1 MSNSK
6 VNGTESTKDAE
17 AHLLDSALTLFSE
30 KGYDATSVREIIEK
44 ARVSRPVLYYYFRN
58 KEDLFCRL
66 VEKMLRESNERI
78 DKMLDE
84 ATGTRDR
91 LCAVIRAS
99 FSNAEDRPEMPRL
112 ILQTFF
118 SPEQNGLSDE
128 ARRLAAERFQ
138 RIVRI
143 VREGI
148 ESGELH
154 GGDAESLA
162 LMFSGIMD
170 IHVMARLQHP
180 EASLSSEMAEGLV
193 NLYFDGVGQRN
204 GNDSKLKSTFVYEAQ
219 SAQTT
224 KA

>member
-1 MSNSK
+1 MSNPND
-6 VNGTESTKDAE
+6 NGAVPAKDAE

-30 KGYDATSVREIIEK
+30 QGYDATSVREIIEK

-66 VEKMLRESNERI
+66 VEKMLQESNDRI
-78 DKMLDE
+78 DAMLDQ
-84 ATGTRDR
+84 ATGCRER
-91 LCAVIRAS
+91 LCAIIQGS

-118 SPEQNGLSDE
+118 SPEQNGLSDD

-138 RIVRI
+138 RIVRV

-148 ESGELH
+148 ESGEIH
-154 GGDAESLA
+154 GGDAESLS

-180 EASLSSEMAEGLV
+180 EASLTAEMAEGLV
-193 NLYFDGVGQRN
+193 NLFFDGVGN
-204 GNDSKLKSTFVYEAQ
+204 GNTSNPSLKSTFNYDAQ
-219 SAQTT
+219 GVQAT
-224 KA
+224 